1 LPAIDGDS
9 QVPKISIS
17 TLRWP
22 VALATALALLGGPAA
37 HAMKLKQQNLTQLIA
52 DSQSI
57 IAGKVTRV
65 TDGVAPNGMPYTEIT
80 VSVADSA
87 KGELRGGA
95 KYTFRQFGL
104 VKPRKMPNGSTLVA
118 VTPDGFPNWKVG
130 EQVVA
135 FMYKPAS
142 RTGLQT
148 TAGLAQGKLNVLDG
162 RVQNEFNNRGLFD
175 GVKIQDGLLSAKER
189 EMLSSKGAVDA
200 ATFVGLVGRAVTG
213 NWIATGEM
221 R

>member
-1 LPAIDGDS
+1 
-9 QVPKISIS
+9 
-17 TLRWP
+17 
-22 VALATALALLGGPAA
+22 VALATALALLAGPAA
-37 HAMKLKQQNLTQLIA
+37 HAMKLKQQNLTRLIA

-57 IAGKVTRV
+57 VAGKVTHV
-65 TDGVAPNGMPYTEIT
+65 TDGVTPNGMPYTEIT
-80 VSVADSA
+80 IAVPLAPGRAAVQ
-87 KGELRGGA
+87 
-95 KYTFRQFGL
+95 YTFPFGL
-104 VKPRKMPNGSTLVA
+104 LKPRKMPNGSTLVA
-118 VTPDGFPNWKVG
+118 GHRTPNWKVG
-130 EQVVA
+130 EQFVA

-162 RVQNEFNNRGLFD
+162 RIQNEFNNRGLFD
-175 GVKIQDGLLSAKER
+175 GVKIPDGLLSAKER

-200 ATFVGLVGRAVTG
+200 ATFVGLVGRAITG

>member
-1 LPAIDGDS
+1 MPRYFHLI
-9 QVPKISIS
+9 
-17 TLRWP
+17 LRWP
-22 VALATALALLGGPAA
+22 VALAAALVLLGAPAA
-37 HAMKLKQQNLTQLIA
+37 HAMKLKAQNLTQLIA

-65 TDGVAPNGMPYTEIT
+65 TDGIAANGMPYTEVTIS
-80 VSVADSA
+80 VSDSA

-95 KYTFRQFGL
+95 SYTFRQFGL
-104 VKPRKMPNGSTLVA
+104 LEPRKLPSGKTLIA
-118 VTPDGFPNWKVG
+118 VTPEGFPHWVVG
-130 EQVVA
+130 EQVIA

-148 TAGLAQGKLNVLDG
+148 TAGLAQGKLNVLNG
-162 RVQNEFNNRGLFD
+162 RVTNEFNNRGLFE
-175 GVKIQDGLLSAKER
+175 GVKIQEGLLSDKER
-189 EMLSSKGAVDA
+189 AMLKSDGEVDA

-213 NWIATGEM
+213 NWIQTGEM